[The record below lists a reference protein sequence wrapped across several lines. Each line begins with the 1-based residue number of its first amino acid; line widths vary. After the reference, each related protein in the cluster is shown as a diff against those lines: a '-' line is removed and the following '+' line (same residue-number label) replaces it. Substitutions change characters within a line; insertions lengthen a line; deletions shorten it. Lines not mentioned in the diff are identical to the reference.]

1 MVDVREETDTDLL
14 ASIDLISV
22 REQQY
27 VRVEKTKEEEL

>member
-22 REQQY
+22 REQKY